1 MAYAASY
8 NDTGAAAGDVFF
20 TNADET
26 TAKDGFTVNVGGKEQ
41 TGWRTLSTEEWQY
54 LFSYDGS
61 GFGGQNY
68 DNDIRRGKYKY
79 GVTVCGKTNCVV
91 LLPDNWEWDE
101 STVGTGWQT
110 GGYPETAT
118 ESNPVAWQTME
129 DAGAVCLPVAGARI
143 GSYVYNVGGNGY
155 YWSSSANASN
165 SAYYVYFTSSDVSP
179 GSNDYRNLGFSVR
192 LITESN

>member
-129 DAGAVCLPVAGARI
+129 AVGAVCLPAAGYRND
-143 GSYVYNVGGNGY
+143 SKFSEVGNHGR
-155 YWSSSANASN
+155 YWSSTADGVSYGYA
-165 SAYYVYFTSSDVSP
+165 VPFTSSNVLP
-179 GSNDYRNLGFSVR
+179 GNFGRRLNGYSVR
-192 LITESN
+192 LVIELN